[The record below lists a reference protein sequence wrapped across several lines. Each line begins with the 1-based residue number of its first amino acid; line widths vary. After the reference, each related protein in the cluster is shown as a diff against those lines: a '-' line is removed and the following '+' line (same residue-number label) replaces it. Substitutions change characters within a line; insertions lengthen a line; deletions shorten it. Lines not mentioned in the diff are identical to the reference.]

1 MQEKHSRADSSVA
14 PVEPEWPHPDDVRRE
29 LNRIINSS
37 SFRDA
42 YRLTS
47 FLSFIVEMTLMG
59 HSKKLK
65 AYTIAVEA
73 LDRGA
78 DFDPQV
84 DPIVRV
90 EAVRLRQA
98 LARYYSGAG
107 RDDPLL
113 IEVSRG
119 SYVPAFRHRNASD
132 RHKPGAAAPPRAA
145 AQAEATVGGD
155 RRPTP
160 GAFARGQ
167 AVSRAY
173 QSLPPTGRR
182 DGGGRRRNAANA
194 DRFAGPSGRLRAAR
208 PCLRR

>member
-1 MQEKHSRADSSVA
+1 VAASRRCPPGIESDHQQQSVSRGL
-14 PVEPEWPHPDDVRRE
+14 PLDQ
-29 LNRIINSS
+29 
-37 SFRDA
+37 
-42 YRLTS
+42 
-47 FLSFIVEMTLMG
+47 LSFIHCRNDIDG
-59 HSKKLK
+59 PQQKLK

-107 RDDPLL
+107 RDDPLV

-145 AQAEATVGGD
+145 AQAEAE
-155 RRPTP
+155 
-160 GAFARGQ
+160 
-167 AVSRAY
+167 
-173 QSLPPTGRR
+173 
-182 DGGGRRRNAANA
+182 
-194 DRFAGPSGRLRAAR
+194 
-208 PCLRR
+208 

>member
-37 SFRDA
+37 PFRDA
-42 YRLTS
+42 HRLSS

-84 DPIVRV
+84 DP
-90 EAVRLRQA
+90 
-98 LARYYSGAG
+98 SCG
-107 RDDPLL
+107 
-113 IEVSRG
+113 SRRF
-119 SYVPAFRHRNASD
+119 ACAKRWRATI
-132 RHKPGAAAPPRAA
+132 REPGATIRW
-145 AQAEATVGGD
+145 
-155 RRPTP
+155 
-160 GAFARGQ
+160 
-167 AVSRAY
+167 
-173 QSLPPTGRR
+173 
-182 DGGGRRRNAANA
+182 
-194 DRFAGPSGRLRAAR
+194 
-208 PCLRR
+208 